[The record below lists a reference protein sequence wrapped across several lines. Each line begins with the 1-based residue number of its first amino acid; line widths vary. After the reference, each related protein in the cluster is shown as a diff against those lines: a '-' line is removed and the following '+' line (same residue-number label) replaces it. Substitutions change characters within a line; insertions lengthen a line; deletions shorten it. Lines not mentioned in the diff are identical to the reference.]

1 MVIRQRTII
10 YRYICPILLSSLLA
24 VETLHGQRFGYIDS
38 QAILDKMK
46 EYQEANKEI
55 DKAAEIWQKEI
66 EQKKKELQ
74 ALREQ
79 FLAEELL
86 YTAEMKKAH
95 LDSIKAKED
104 ELRDFQNKRFGY
116 EGMLFIKRQELIEPI
131 LEKVQK
137 AVVKVAKKKKLD
149 FIFDK
154 ASDLNM
160 IYTNPVYN
168 YTDFVLEELGLGD
181 PRDTPNASKKQEEN
195 ETAPS
200 RP

>member
-1 MVIRQRTII
+1 MRYLFFFLGWFVVIF
-10 YRYICPILLSSLLA
+10 SANS
-24 VETLHGQRFGYIDS
+24 QRFGYIDS
-38 QAILDKMK
+38 QTILDKMK

-55 DKAAEIWQKEI
+55 DKAAEVWQKEI

-74 ALREQ
+74 ALQSQ

-86 YTAEMKKAH
+86 YTAEMRQER
-95 LDSIKAKED
+95 LDSLKAKED
-104 ELRDFQNKRFGY
+104 QLRDYQNKRFGY

-137 AVVKVAKKKKLD
+137 AVTKVAKKKKID

-181 PRDTPNASKKQEEN
+181 PRDTPNAAKKQAEGAAD
-195 ETAPS
+195 TPAPS
-200 RP
+200 TDTRN